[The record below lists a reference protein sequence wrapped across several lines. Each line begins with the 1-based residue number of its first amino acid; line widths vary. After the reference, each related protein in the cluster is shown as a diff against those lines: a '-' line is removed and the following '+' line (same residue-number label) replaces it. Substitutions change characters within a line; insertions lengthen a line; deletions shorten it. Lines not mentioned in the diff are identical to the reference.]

1 MKIISLSSNIAGPAC
16 GIASSIK
23 KYFYNGSKQTDMFDY
38 LEISLL
44 SIIQVLS
51 LNNNDIE
58 LLSYNNTFLPNIN
71 NCQSVTFNNFDRM
84 ISHHDLKIDYTEEDY
99 INFIDKYKRRYY
111 RLIESI
117 KTENMIFFIR
127 YGEEDPVQYLEFIKC
142 IKTINPLCNFYI
154 INLMYDDNIG
164 IGIGIGDNSN
174 IYESLNIFNMYIIN
188 FYNYLERDV
197 VYDDDLYFRMMQF
210 NWKIVYELIYNHLFE
225 GDKNQITY
233 SK

>member
-84 ISHHDLKIDYTEEDY
+84 ISHHDLKIDYTDEDY
-99 INFIDKYKRRYY
+99 IIFIDKYKRRYY

-117 KTENMIFFIR
+117 KTDNIIFFIR
-127 YGEEDPVQYLEFIKC
+127 YGEEDPAQYLEFIKC
-142 IKTINPLCNFYI
+142 IKNINPLCNFYI
-154 INLMYDDNIG
+154 INILYDECNNIN
-164 IGIGIGDNSN
+164 NSL
-174 IYESLNIFNMYIIN
+174 YESLNIYNIYIIN
-188 FYNYLERDV
+188 FYNYLEMNV
-197 VYDDDLYFRMMQF
+197 VYDHDLYYRMMQF

-225 GDKNQITY
+225 GDRNQITY